1 MHQGRQV
8 FFHFLD
14 DRSIHALHT
23 ESNKSYTECS
33 NDVGNG
39 GGGAPGFSGSIA
51 EIVSWLDAT
60 GHHLNI
66 IASDI
71 LVVFAA
77 IAILKVWKNHHLNRM
92 RTSLMI
98 NFEKRWKEKEKVR
111 PSMTNC
117 LFQLYKDLRI
127 TSKRFYEE
135 YKENDFISE
144 DERIDDIIARR
155 IIEEEIIQPK
165 SIGPRDLMPIITN
178 ERNNEESASVSSPVS
193 MLAPLDED
201 EQ

>member
-33 NDVGNG
+33 NDGGN

-71 LVVFAA
+71 LVMFAA

-98 NFEKRWKEKEKVR
+98 KFEKRWKEKEKVR

>member
-1 MHQGRQV
+1 MLFTPNLTNLIANVTTTAGIVVVPQAS
-8 FFHFLD
+8 LD
-14 DRSIHALHT
+14 QLLKLS
-23 ESNKSYTECS
+23 
-33 NDVGNG
+33 
-39 GGGAPGFSGSIA
+39 PGWTLQAI
-51 EIVSWLDAT
+51 ILI
-60 GHHLNI
+60 I
-66 IASDI
+66 IAYGI
-71 LVVFAA
+71 LVMFAA

-92 RTSLMI
+92 RISLLI
-98 NFEKRWKEKEKVR
+98 KFEKRWKEKVR

-165 SIGPRDLMPIITN
+165 SIGPPDLIPIITN
-178 ERNNEESASVSSPVS
+178 ERNNEESASVFSPVS
-193 MLAPLDED
+193 GLAPLDED

>member
-1 MHQGRQV
+1 MIVPSMLFTPNLTNLIPNVATTAGMVVVPQD
-8 FFHFLD
+8 FLD
-14 DRSIHALHT
+14 QLLKLS
-23 ESNKSYTECS
+23 
-33 NDVGNG
+33 
-39 GGGAPGFSGSIA
+39 PGWTLQAI
-51 EIVSWLDAT
+51 ILI
-60 GHHLNI
+60 I
-66 IASDI
+66 IASGI
-71 LVVFAA
+71 LVIFAA

-98 NFEKRWKEKEKVR
+98 KFEKRWKEKEKVR

-135 YKENDFISE
+135 YKENDFITE
-144 DERIDDIIARR
+144 DEKIDDIIARR
-155 IIEEEIIQPK
+155 ILKEEIIQPK
-165 SIGPRDLMPIITN
+165 SIGPPDLIPIIIN
-178 ERNNEESASVSSPVS
+178 ERNNEDSASVSSPVS